1 MRAVWTLV
9 LFLVVAIV
17 LPMQGVTNPG
27 SVKQTPGPVPKK
39 PNVEIEIA
47 KKYVQLGDW
56 SEAETH
62 FLAAAKDP
70 DSQAEALAGL
80 ENARRKV
87 DETQTAVLAVGKH
100 YEDAEMWSKAEDLY
114 RPAAADKSLSEEARK
129 KIGERLPL
137 VLEKQHWDRRWAEA
151 KDWMDRLTILVGYA
165 VILFAP
171 FLVGATVLSIVRRRR
186 IILIRAFAAP
196 TEEYAKGLAIHL
208 KYAREMMRHPAL
220 APAGNVP
227 PALVTMMLFDDETEP
242 IEDVELAGSKIP
254 FSALA
259 KLFGKPGVQVG
270 GNFDAV
276 TPLGNA
282 FCFIETRCSKADDS
296 VQHAIRLGVP
306 DQQRQDL
313 RDFAYD
319 VIRKAITANAI
330 L

>member
-1 MRAVWTLV
+1 MKAAWTLV
-9 LFLVVAIV
+9 LFLAVAIV
-17 LPMQGVTNPG
+17 LPVRGVTNP
-27 SVKQTPGPVPKK
+27 
-39 PNVEIEIA
+39 EIEIA
-47 KKYVQLGDW
+47 KKYAQLGDW

-70 DSQAEALAGL
+70 DNQAEALAGL
-80 ENARRKV
+80 ENARRKA
-87 DETQTAVLAVGKH
+87 DEAQTAVLAVGKH

-114 RPAAADKSLSEEARK
+114 RPAAADKSLSEETRK
-129 KIGERLPL
+129 EIGQRLSL
-137 VLEKQHWDRRWAEA
+137 VLEKQRWDRRWAEA

-165 VILFAP
+165 LIAFA
-171 FLVGATVLSIVRRRR
+171 LVLAVATFRSIAKRRR
-186 IILIRAFAAP
+186 IILIRSFSAP
-196 TEEYAKGLAIHL
+196 TDEYAKGLAIHL

-270 GNFDAV
+270 GSFDGVA
-276 TPLGNA
+276 PLGNA
-282 FCFIETRCSKADDS
+282 FCFIETRRSTADDS

>member
-1 MRAVWTLV
+1 MKAVWTLV
-9 LFLVVAIV
+9 LFLAVAMV

-27 SVKQTPGPVPKK
+27 PAKQAPAAKK

-47 KKYVQLGDW
+47 RKYAQLGDW
-56 SEAETH
+56 SEAEAH

-80 ENARRKV
+80 ENARRKA
-87 DETQTAVLAVGKH
+87 DEAQTAVLAAGKY
-100 YEDAEMWSKAEDLY
+100 YEDADMWSKAEDLY
-114 RPAAADKSLSEEARK
+114 RPAAADKSLTEEARK
-129 KIGERLPL
+129 EIDQRLAL
-137 VLEKQHWDRRWAEA
+137 VLEKQRGDRRWAA
-151 KDWMDRLTILVGYA
+151 IKDWIERVVGFVVVFFAVVLT
-165 VILFAP
+165 
-171 FLVGATVLSIVRRRR
+171 GATLLSIAKRRR
-186 IILIRAFAAP
+186 IILIRPFAAP
-196 TEEYAKGLAIHL
+196 TDEYSKSLNIHL
-208 KYAREMMRHPAL
+208 KYAREMMRNPAL

-227 PALVTMMLFDDETEP
+227 PALVTTMLFDDESDP

-259 KLFGKPGVQVG
+259 KLFGRPGVQVG
-270 GNFDAV
+270 GSFDGVA
-276 TPLGNA
+276 PLGNA
-282 FCFIETRCSKADDS
+282 FCFIETRGSKADDS

>member
-1 MRAVWTLV
+1 MKAVGTLV
-9 LFLVVAIV
+9 LFLAVAIV

-27 SVKQTPGPVPKK
+27 PAKQAPAAKK
-39 PNVEIEIA
+39 SNVEIEIA
-47 KKYVQLGDW
+47 RKYAQLGDW
-56 SEAETH
+56 SEAEAH

-80 ENARRKV
+80 ENARRKA
-87 DETQTAVLAVGKH
+87 DEAQTAVLAAGKY
-100 YEDAEMWSKAEDLY
+100 YEDADMWSKAEDLY
-114 RPAAADKSLSEEARK
+114 RPAAADKSLTEEARK
-129 KIGERLPL
+129 EIGQRLAL
-137 VLEKQHWDRRWAEA
+137 VLEKQRGIRRWAEI
-151 KDWMDRLTILVGYA
+151 KDWIERVVGFVVIFFAVVLTV
-165 VILFAP
+165 
-171 FLVGATVLSIVRRRR
+171 ATLLSIARRRR
-186 IILIRAFAAP
+186 IILIRPFAAP
-196 TEEYAKGLAIHL
+196 TDEYAKGLTIHL
-208 KYAREMMRHPAL
+208 KYAREMMRNPAL

-227 PALVTMMLFDDETEP
+227 PALVTTMLFDDESDP

-259 KLFGKPGVQVG
+259 KLFGRPGVQVG
-270 GNFDAV
+270 GSFDGVA
-276 TPLGNA
+276 PLGNA
-282 FCFIETRCSKADDS
+282 FCFIETRGSKADDS

>member
-1 MRAVWTLV
+1 MKAVGTLV
-9 LFLVVAIV
+9 LFLAVAMV
-17 LPMQGVTNPG
+17 LPMQGVTEPG
-27 SVKQTPGPVPKK
+27 SVKQAPALKK

-47 KKYVQLGDW
+47 KKYAQLGDW

-80 ENARRKV
+80 ENARTKA
-87 DETQTAVLAVGKH
+87 DEAQTSVLAVGKH

-129 KIGERLPL
+129 EIGERLPL
-137 VLEKQHWDRRWAEA
+137 VLEKQRWDRRWAEA

-165 VILFAP
+165 LIGFA
-171 FLVGATVLSIVRRRR
+171 LVLAVATFRSIAGRRR
-186 IILIRAFAAP
+186 IILIRPFAAS
-196 TEEYAKGLAIHL
+196 TDENAKGLAIQL

-270 GNFDAV
+270 GSFDGVA
-276 TPLGNA
+276 PLGNA
-282 FCFIETRCSKADDS
+282 FCFIETRHSKADDS
-296 VQHAIRLGVP
+296 VQHAIRVGVP

>member
-1 MRAVWTLV
+1 MKVVGTLV
-9 LFLVVAIV
+9 LFLAVAIV

-27 SVKQTPGPVPKK
+27 PAKQAPSPAPKK

-47 KKYVQLGDW
+47 RKYTQLGDW
-56 SEAETH
+56 SEAEAH

-70 DSQAEALAGL
+70 DSQAEGLAGL
-80 ENARRKV
+80 ENARRKA
-87 DETQTAVLAVGKH
+87 DEAQTAVLAAGKY
-100 YEDAEMWSKAEDLY
+100 YEDADMWSKAEDLY
-114 RPAAADKSLSEEARK
+114 RPAAADKSLTEEARK
-129 KIGERLPL
+129 EISQRLAL
-137 VLEKQHWDRRWAEA
+137 VLEKQRGERRWAA
-151 KDWMDRLTILVGYA
+151 IKDWIERVVGFV
-165 VILFAP
+165 VILFAVT
-171 FLVGATVLSIVRRRR
+171 LTVATLLSIAKRRR
-186 IILIRAFAAP
+186 IILIRPFVAP
-196 TEEYAKGLAIHL
+196 TDEYAKSLNIHL
-208 KYAREMMRHPAL
+208 KYAREMMRNPAL

-227 PALVTMMLFDDETEP
+227 PALVTTMLFDDESDP

-259 KLFGKPGVQVG
+259 KLFGRPGVQVG
-270 GNFDAV
+270 GSFDGVA
-276 TPLGNA
+276 PLGNA
-282 FCFIETRCSKADDS
+282 FCFIETRGSKADDS

>member
-1 MRAVWTLV
+1 MKALWTLV
-9 LFLVVAIV
+9 LFLAVAIA
-17 LPMQGVTNPG
+17 LAQGVTTPRT
-27 SVKQTPGPVPKK
+27 VKQAAVPAPKK

-47 KKYVQLGDW
+47 KQYAQLGDW

-80 ENARRKV
+80 EDARRKA
-87 DETQTAVLAVGKH
+87 DEAQTAVLAVGKH

-114 RPAAADKSLSEEARK
+114 RSAAADKSLTDEARK
-129 KIGERLPL
+129 EIGGRLTL

-165 VILFAP
+165 VIAFA
-171 FLVGATVLSIVRRRR
+171 LLLAIATFRSIAGRRR
-186 IILIRAFAAP
+186 IILIRPFAAS
-196 TEEYAKGLAIHL
+196 TDENAKGVAIQL
-208 KYAREMMRHPAL
+208 KYAREMMRNPAL
-220 APAGNVP
+220 APAGQVP
-227 PALVTMMLFDDETEP
+227 PALVAMMLFDDESEP
-242 IEDVELAGSKIP
+242 IEDVELAGAKIP

-259 KLFGKPGVQVG
+259 KLFGRPGVQVG
-270 GNFDAV
+270 RSFDGV

-282 FCFIETRCSKADDS
+282 YSSIQTRGARADDF
-296 VQHAIRLGVP
+296 VQHAIRVGVP

>member
-1 MRAVWTLV
+1 MKAVGPLV
-9 LFLVVAIV
+9 LFLAVAMV
-17 LPMQGVTNPG
+17 LPMKGVTDSG
-27 SVKQTPGPVPKK
+27 SVNLAPAPKK

-47 KKYVQLGDW
+47 KKYAQLEDW
-56 SEAETH
+56 SEAEAH
-62 FLAAAKDP
+62 FLTAAKDP

-80 ENARRKV
+80 ESARRKA
-87 DETQTAVLAVGKH
+87 DAAQTAVLAAGKY

-129 KIGERLPL
+129 EIGERLAL
-137 VLEKQHWDRRWAEA
+137 VLEKQQGDRRWAEA

-165 VILFAP
+165 LIGFA
-171 FLVGATVLSIVRRRR
+171 LVLAVATFRSIAGRRR
-186 IILIRAFAAP
+186 IILIRPFAAS
-196 TEEYAKGLAIHL
+196 TDENAKGLAIQL

-220 APAGNVP
+220 APAGQVP

-259 KLFGKPGVQVG
+259 KLFGKPGVQVDG
-270 GNFDAV
+270 SFDGV
-276 TPLGNA
+276 TPLGTA
-282 FCFIETRCSKADDS
+282 YSSIQTRGATADDF
-296 VQHAIRLGVP
+296 VQHAIRVGVP